1 MINSLLFI
9 IGGIWLKSMWFAVT
23 VIKQKRLK
31 DMEKGVLGIPV
42 ITVIPAVE
50 PSNHFWGTFKIEV

>member
-1 MINSLLFI
+1 
-9 IGGIWLKSMWFAVT
+9 
-23 VIKQKRLK
+23 
-31 DMEKGVLGIPV
+31 MEKGVLGIPV